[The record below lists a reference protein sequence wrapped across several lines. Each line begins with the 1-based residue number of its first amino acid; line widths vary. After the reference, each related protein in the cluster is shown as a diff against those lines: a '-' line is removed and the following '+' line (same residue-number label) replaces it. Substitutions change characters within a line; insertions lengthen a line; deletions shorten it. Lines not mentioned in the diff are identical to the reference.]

1 MLSVILAAETAE
13 LVSTTPPGDEYMTV
27 ALLMVGTAMIIT
39 AIATWRVTPKAG
51 DH

>member
-1 MLSVILAAETAE
+1 MLALIFAAETAE

-27 ALLMVGTAMIIT
+27 ALIMAGMAMIIT
-39 AIATWRVTPKAG
+39 GITTWRVTPKAA

>member
-1 MLSVILAAETAE
+1 MLSLIFAAETAE

-27 ALLMVGTAMIIT
+27 ALLMAGIAMIVAAIT
-39 AIATWRVTPKAG
+39 TWRVTPRAS